1 MISVKKCRQLLGK
14 EGEKYTD
21 EQLELIRGFLMR
33 MVKIN
38 VEIIKSKKSKN
49 DEKGND
55 NVQG

>member
-1 MISVKKCRQLLGK
+1 MISLKKCRQLLGK

-38 VEIIKSKKSKN
+38 VEIIKKQKQK
-49 DEKGND
+49 EHEEGK
-55 NVQG
+55 QQ